1 MSSHSSAYFKFI
13 LLIFSCTSLSF
24 AYPSLRHFILV
35 RVMNSYLSKFLKNV
49 TSDQIRFTGGKLVL
63 RDVEVNPEGLDFLKV
78 S

>member
-1 MSSHSSAYFKFI
+1 
-13 LLIFSCTSLSF
+13 
-24 AYPSLRHFILV
+24 
-35 RVMNSYLSKFLKNV
+35 MNSYLSKFLKNV